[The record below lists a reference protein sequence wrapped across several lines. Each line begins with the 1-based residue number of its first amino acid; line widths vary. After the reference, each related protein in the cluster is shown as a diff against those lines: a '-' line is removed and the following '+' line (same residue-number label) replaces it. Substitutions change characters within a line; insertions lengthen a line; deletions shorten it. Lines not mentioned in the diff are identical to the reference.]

1 MAVRPR
7 SKPPELWHSRRIL
20 RQALN
25 THNMTTLIC
34 NCNQTLPLQARSLSQ
49 ALGEE
54 LTEHTTLCRREAGVF
69 QRAVQGRDTVVV
81 ACTQEQRLFAE
92 LAEQTEGAVAPIR
105 FVNLRET
112 AGWSR
117 EGAQATP
124 KMAALLAAAGLP
136 DPEPVPTVTYKSE
149 GRLLILGPLD
159 AAERAADLLADALQV
174 TIWADGPG
182 DAGGSQ
188 SRRYPVIAGPLQ
200 SLKGWLGAFDVCWLA
215 GNPIDLD
222 LCTRCNACVVACP
235 EQAIGLDYQIDLAR
249 CTGHRDCVKAC
260 NAAGAIDFS
269 RSPSEQT
276 ERFDMVLDLRGSQ
289 ASPTFLQHALPQ
301 GYFRWDGRDLQT
313 LLKLRE
319 LVGEFEKPR
328 FFQYKQKLCAHSRNE
343 KTGCNA
349 CVDICSAEAIRSDK
363 ARQQIVVNPNLCVGC
378 GACTTACPTGALT
391 YAYPRAPEQGT
402 KIRTLLQTYQ
412 AAGGRDAALLL
423 HSQDKGQALIDELGR
438 GAQLQVMKGVPA
450 RVIPMGLW
458 HTASLGLEVWL
469 SAVAY
474 GARQVLVLLTD
485 EEAPQY
491 RTALAEQMAVAQD
504 ILHGLGYTGVHFAL
518 VQASHPQDLDN
529 ELQRLT
535 GRGVAVP
542 QGPGVAA
549 RHAVQNEKRSTLE
562 LALDHLMAHAPA
574 LQTNAKPE
582 AITLPAAGSPL
593 GSIAVNPDRCTL
605 CMSCVGACPASALQ
619 DNPQQPEL
627 KFIEKN
633 CVQCGLCLKTCPEQA
648 ITLQPRLL
656 LTPERNQPRRLHHS
670 PPYACVR
677 CGKPFGTLKAIEA
690 MLGRLSGHSMFQGAA
705 LERLKMCGDC
715 RVVDIFTAENE
726 VRIAPTPDQPKR

>member
-1 MAVRPR
+1 
-7 SKPPELWHSRRIL
+7 
-20 RQALN
+20 
-25 THNMTTLIC
+25 MTTLIC
-34 NCNQTLPLQARSLSQ
+34 NCNQTLPLQTRSLGQ

-54 LTEHTTLCRREAGVF
+54 LKEHSTLCRREAGAF
-69 QRAVQGRDTVVV
+69 QRAVQGQDTVVV

-92 LAEQTEGAVAPIR
+92 LAQQTEAAVAPIR
-105 FVNLRET
+105 FVNIRET
-112 AGWSR
+112 AGWSAD
-117 EGAQATP
+117 GAQATP
-124 KMAALLAAAGLP
+124 KMAALLAAARLP
-136 DPEPVPTVTYKSE
+136 DPEPVPTVTYRSE

-159 AAERAADLLADALQV
+159 AAERAADLLADALQI
-174 TIWADGPG
+174 TIGAQGPG
-182 DAGGSQ
+182 EAGGSQ
-188 SRRYPVIAGPLQ
+188 SRRYPVMAGTLH
-200 SLKGWLGAFDVCWLA
+200 SLSGWLGAFEVTWSNS
-215 GNPIDLD
+215 NPIDLD
-222 LCTRCNACVVACP
+222 LCTRCNACVAACP

-249 CTGHRDCVKAC
+249 CSGHRDCVKAC
-260 NAAGAIDFS
+260 GAAGAIDFS
-269 RSPSEQT
+269 RSPGEVK
-276 ERFDMVLDLRGSQ
+276 ERFDLVLDLRGPQ

-313 LLKLRE
+313 LLKLRD

-328 FFQYKQKLCAHSRNE
+328 FFQYKQKLCAHSRND

-349 CVDICSAEAIRSDK
+349 CVDICSAEAIQSDK

-391 YAYPRAPEQGT
+391 YAYPRAGEQGA
-402 KIRTLLQTYQ
+402 KIRTLLQAYQ

-423 HSQDKGQALIDELGR
+423 HSQGQGQKLVEELGR
-438 GAQLQVMKGVPA
+438 GAQLKVMQGVPA
-450 RVIPMGLW
+450 RVMPMGLW
-458 HTASLGLEVWL
+458 HTASLGIEVWL

-491 RTALAEQMAVAQD
+491 KTALSEQMAVAQA
-504 ILHGLGYTGVHFAL
+504 ILSGLGYGGVHFGLIEAG
-518 VQASHPQDLDN
+518 HPQALDG

-535 GRGVAVP
+535 GRAAAVP

-574 LQTNAKPE
+574 LQGAAAPE
-582 AITLPAAGSPL
+582 AIALPAVGSPL
-593 GSIAVNPDRCTL
+593 GSLQVNTDRCTL

-633 CVQCGLCLKTCPEQA
+633 CVQCGLCAQTCPEQA
-648 ITLQPRLL
+648 IALQPRLL
-656 LTPERNQPRRLHHS
+656 LTPERNQSRRLHHS

-726 VRIAPTPDQPKR
+726 VRIANTPDQPKP

>member
-1 MAVRPR
+1 
-7 SKPPELWHSRRIL
+7 
-20 RQALN
+20 
-25 THNMTTLIC
+25 MTTLIC
-34 NCNQTLPLQARSLSQ
+34 NCNQTLPLQADRLGQ
-49 ALGEE
+49 ALAED
-54 LTEHTTLCRREAGVF
+54 LTEHTTLCRREAGAF
-69 QRAVQGRDTVVV
+69 QRAVQGRDPVVV

-92 LAEQTEGAVAPIR
+92 LAGQTEGAVAPIR

-112 AGWSR
+112 GGWSR

-124 KMAALLAAAGLP
+124 KMAALLAAARLP
-136 DPEPVPTVTYKSE
+136 EPEPVPTVTYKSE

-174 TIWADGPG
+174 TIWAQGPG
-182 DAGGSQ
+182 QAGGSQ
-188 SRRYPVIAGPLQ
+188 GRRYPVIAGQLQ
-200 SLKGWLGAFDVCWLA
+200 SLSGWLGAFEVAWTA
-215 GNPIDLD
+215 SNPIDLD
-222 LCTRCNACVVACP
+222 LCTRCNACVAACP

-260 NAAGAIDFS
+260 GAAGAIDFS
-269 RSPSEQT
+269 RSPTGQQ
-276 ERFDMVLDLRGSQ
+276 ERFDLVLDLRGPQ

-313 LLKLRE
+313 LLRLRE
-319 LVGEFEKPR
+319 LVGEFDKPR

-343 KTGCNA
+343 KIGCNA

-363 ARQQIVVNPNLCVGC
+363 SRQQIVVNPNLCVGC

-391 YAYPRAPEQGT
+391 YAYPRASEQGE
-402 KIRTLLQTYQ
+402 KIRTLLSVYRQ
-412 AAGGRDAALLL
+412 AGGRDAALLL
-423 HSQDKGQALIDELGR
+423 HSQAAGQALIDELGR
-438 GAQLQVMKGVPA
+438 GAQLQLMQGVPA

-474 GARQVLVLLTD
+474 GARQVMVLLSD

-491 RTALAEQMAVAQD
+491 RTALAEQMAVAQS
-504 ILHGLGYTGVHFAL
+504 ILNGLGYSGMHFAL
-518 VQASHPQDLDN
+518 IEAGHPQALDG
-529 ELQRLT
+529 ELQRLA
-535 GRGVAVP
+535 GRAVSLP
-542 QGPGVAA
+542 QGPTEAA
-549 RHAVQNEKRSTLE
+549 RHAVQPEKRSTLE

-574 LQTNAKPE
+574 LKTAAAPE
-582 AITLPAAGSPL
+582 AIALPASGSLL
-593 GSIAVNPDRCTL
+593 GSISVNPERCTL
-605 CMSCVGACPASALQ
+605 CMSCVGTCPASALQ

-633 CVQCGLCLKTCPEQA
+633 CVQCGLCASTCPEQA

-656 LTPERNQPRRLHHS
+656 LTAERKQPRRLHHS

-677 CGKPFGTLKAIEA
+677 CNKPFGTLKAIEA